1 MQRLIGEPLPPVAR
15 SSSVVNM
22 SCFPNELLSEVF
34 SCLVWT
40 HPQQADLIAATQ
52 VCRRWR
58 IAALGDPSLW
68 THVSATS
75 IRRARTLL
83 ERSKDLLVD
92 VNISG
97 PSDVESMMNLLR
109 GHSIRLHSLFVDT
122 NFPTTAY
129 YLTQLS
135 HMQAPVLEALYL
147 GGPEINALAP
157 HIARSSAVSSPP
169 TDSLRARGPSPMPQ
183 LRRLYL
189 YPFAFS
195 WNSPIYQNLLV
206 IDLGAPRM
214 PPPSMH
220 RILSILHHCPDLQ
233 SFRLQTSLLLPSP
246 VQPTDDDNSMWMVHL
261 PQLASFHLDGPP
273 LPQMVELLEHLTLP
287 PTTRYVLSTQVVPPM
302 PTRYPALPGNCHHLP
317 SLASFRSM
325 AFRQL
330 DSPADTIQLTCS
342 HSPGSTSPP
351 TLHSA
356 PADSIP
362 TLTLTLRVANVVDA
376 LTSITS
382 FVDVQALETLTIS
395 LDQTTEVPFGDW
407 YAVLREL
414 CSLHTL
420 CLVGFTNNTL
430 RCALSALRT
439 PFACTMTSSLS
450 GLPAAPVNV
459 NADASSSSQT
469 PKSTPVR
476 KVLCAELAE
485 IALEDVEVPCR
496 VSTDVLWLCDERRR
510 LGCPVRRIWGGGD
523 VLSDR
528 CVSGLRTRGIEIVV

>member
-1 MQRLIGEPLPPVAR
+1 MQCLTGEHLPSVAL
-15 SSSVVNM
+15 M

-40 HPQQADLIAATQ
+40 HYQQADLIAATQ

-58 IAALGDPSLW
+58 IAALSDPSLW

-75 IRRARTLL
+75 IRRAWTLL

-92 VNISG
+92 VNVNG
-97 PSDVESMMNLLR
+97 PSDVGSMMNLLR
-109 GHSIRLHSLFVDT
+109 GHSVRLRSLFVDT
-122 NFPTTAY
+122 GHCPTTAY

-135 HMQAPVLEALYL
+135 HFQAPVLEALYL

-157 HIARSSAVSSPP
+157 HIARASAVSPPP
-169 TDSLRARGPSPMPQ
+169 TDSLRTQGPSPMPQ

-189 YPFAFS
+189 HPFAFS

-206 IDLGAPRM
+206 IDLRASGM
-214 PPPSMH
+214 PPPPMD

-233 SFRLQTSLLLPSP
+233 SFRLETSLLVPSP
-246 VQPTDDDNSMWMVHL
+246 VQPTDDNNSMWLVDL

-342 HSPGSTSPP
+342 HSPSTSPP

-356 PADSIP
+356 PADSLP

-382 FVDVQALETLTIS
+382 FVDVHAVETLAIS
-395 LDQTTEVPFGDW
+395 LRQTTEVPFGDW

-414 CSLHTL
+414 CALRAL
-420 CLVGFTNNTL
+420 RLAGFTNNTL

-439 PFACTMTSSLS
+439 PLACTMTSSRS
-450 GLPAAPVNV
+450 GQPAVPVNV
-459 NADASSSSQT
+459 DADASSGSPS
-469 PKSTPVR
+469 PVIM

-528 CVSGLRTRGIEIVV
+528 CVSGLRTRGIEIVALID